1 MVYTNYRIIKSHKT
15 CSNKKIELY
24 MQTWKDGIDL
34 LLNKKRKILKM
45 CRKILILKINK
56 NYTSGQTQIFSLFI

>member
-34 LLNKKRKILKM
+34 LLNQKKENAEGVEK
-45 CRKILILKINK
+45 
-56 NYTSGQTQIFSLFI
+56 SLF